1 MRYLLLLCLIHTSAL
16 KAETVR
22 FFYSESPPFEQT
34 SADGSAAGLGIIVV
48 SNILTA
54 AGLSPIF
61 ELYSIQRGV
70 AALHR
75 EVHFTTV
82 VSPTAEFKADFAV
95 SQRPVYSISLG
106 VVRLKHT
113 PKLTHLSTL
122 QPQSLVSL
130 TETSF
135 SYLLEKSDFS
145 GVDFSNHYKVSTLE
159 DALRLIQNKRY
170 PYFLSYYLSEHELQS
185 PFLVFDELLTL
196 PVYLA
201 MSKKQ
206 PDVTRLMHQVDQAM
220 LNLDE

>member
-1 MRYLLLLCLIHTSAL
+1 MRYLLLLCLIHTSAIQ
-16 KAETVR
+16 AETVR
-22 FFYSESPPFEQT
+22 FFYSESPPYEQT
-34 SADGSAAGLGIIVV
+34 NADGSVAGVGISIV
-48 SNILTA
+48 SSILTA

-82 VSPTAEFKADFAV
+82 V
-95 SQRPVYSISLG
+95 
-106 VVRLKHT
+106 RLKHT
-113 PKLTHLSTL
+113 PKLPHLSTL
-122 QPQSLVSL
+122 QPQSLMSL

-135 SYLLEKSDFS
+135 SYLLEKSHFS

-159 DALRLIQNKRY
+159 DALRLILNERY

-185 PFLVFDELLTL
+185 PFLVFDELFTL

-201 MSKKQ
+201 MSKTQ
-206 PDVTRLMHQVDQAM
+206 PDVARLMHQVDQAM
-220 LNLDE
+220 LNFDK